1 MNLSAVIGAATAIPM
16 GTVLTVGGI
25 LAGLTI
31 VAYILKMRRRRFEV
45 PFSTLWQRVLREK
58 ESTSLWRHLRRLL
71 SLLLMLAMIGLLL
84 IAVRDPV
91 LGKPDKDAK
100 HVVIIID
107 ASASMK
113 TLDESRDSVEV
124 KAKKDDAD
132 PAAKKNKDAEIS
144 LDVSKVTGIK
154 FEKDETWRLK
164 NKLDAITN
172 SAQFTD
178 NQRRKAEL
186 IGKLL
191 DDPKVK
197 EAARIIIQAE
207 LDEGAKSAGALL
219 DSVAMKASA
228 KGRADVANVGGGL
241 SRVEIAKKRA
251 REILSKMGGGDR
263 AMIMKMDG
271 QSTPLSRFTSDM
283 AMLRKVVDNVHASDT
298 PADLRR
304 ALAAAGDALR
314 TRDVKNKMIIII
326 GDGGYREQTLN
337 AVVWEDKKIA
347 NAVNTPKPATPPPGK
362 PAEVDADDIELDIGT
377 INLKG
382 VDVRY
387 IPVGQRDDNVGIVAF
402 NVRRYL
408 HNKLNYEAYI
418 EVQNFGSTVA
428 TRKLWIYAGG
438 SPISTDPEDLV
449 LQPGERIR
457 KIYNNLSGGDDH
469 RLRAELRPVL
479 DADIVKERQKRGEKE
494 IKTDIFPLDD
504 IAHALLPARTKLQ
517 VLLVTPDNL
526 YLEGA
531 ALVYENIVPDK
542 LTPEQYEAAMASGS
556 LEKYN
561 AIFFD
566 SYTPKQVPPEDTHLL
581 YFAPKGDNSPFPVR
595 GYLKRPRVTQVR
607 DSHPVMRWLTM
618 SDINFDQTAVFK
630 LDTRKGEVPLATSIR
645 SPMIA
650 AKKEGR
656 RKIVAVGFSLQ
667 GTDMMLRVAFP
678 LFLVNVLD
686 WFSGDDTDLITT
698 YNTGRRNRV
707 PMDGTF
713 GLSQVEV
720 VTPNGVVT
728 RAPLSE
734 GQATFYGHSI
744 GVHRLTA
751 VDKGTVLAKIELAA
765 NLANPAESN
774 IAPIA
779 DLYLGGK
786 KLERPGEFGFTT
798 RESIWLYLVLIVIAL
813 LCIEWYTYNRRITV

>member
-1 MNLSAVIGAATAIPM
+1 MGVSVAVPT
-16 GTVLTVGGI
+16 GTL
-25 LAGLTI
+25 LTI
-31 VAYILKMRRRRFEV
+31 GGVLGGLAVVAYILKMRRRRFEV

-71 SLLLMLAMIGLLL
+71 SLLLMLAILGLLL
-84 IAVRDPV
+84 FAARDPK
-91 LGKPDKDAK
+91 LGSADKDAK

-113 TLDESRDSVEV
+113 TLDESRDSAAPT
-124 KAKKDDAD
+124 AKKKKTDGDE
-132 PAAKKNKDAEIS
+132 PARKGTELS
-144 LDVSKVTGIK
+144 LDVSKVTGPK

-164 NKLDAITN
+164 NQLDAITN
-172 SAQFTD
+172 SGEYND
-178 NQRRKAEL
+178 EQRRKAEL
-186 IGKLL
+186 MARVL

-197 EAARIIIQAE
+197 DAARMVIQAE
-207 LDEGAKSAGALL
+207 LDEGAQGAGELL
-219 DSVAMKASA
+219 DSVAIKASS
-228 KGRADVANVGGGL
+228 KSRADVVNSGGGL
-241 SRVEIAKKRA
+241 SRIEIAKKRA
-251 REILSKMGGGDR
+251 RKLLSSMGGGDR

-304 ALAAAGDALR
+304 ALSAAADALR
-314 TRDVKNKMIIII
+314 TRQAKNKIIIII

-337 AVVWEDKKIA
+337 AVVWDDKKKVA
-347 NAVNTPKPATPPPGK
+347 AAQPGK
-362 PAEVDADDIELDIGT
+362 PAAPPKSAEELEAEDMDIDFGT

-382 VDVRY
+382 VKVRY
-387 IPVGQRDDNVGIVAF
+387 IPVGQRDDNVGIVSF

-408 HNKLNYEAYI
+408 HNKLSYEAYI
-418 EVQNFGSTVA
+418 EVQNFGSSVA
-428 TRKLWIYAGG
+428 TRKLWIYAGN
-438 SPISTDPEDLV
+438 SPISTDPVELV
-449 LQPGERIR
+449 MQPGERMR
-457 KIYNNLSGGDDH
+457 KIYTNLSGGDDH

-479 DADIVKERQKRGEKE
+479 DKDIALERKKRGEKE

-504 IAHALLPARTKLQ
+504 VAYALLPKRTKLS
-517 VLLVTPDNL
+517 VLLVTTDNL

-531 ALVYENIVPDK
+531 ALVYDNIKPDK
-542 LTPEQYEAAMASGS
+542 LTPEQYEAAMKAGT
-556 LEKYN
+556 LEKYQ

-566 SYTPKQVPPEDTHLL
+566 DYTPEQLPPEETHVL
-581 YFAPKGDNSPFPVR
+581 YFSPKGKNSPFEIR
-595 GYLKRPRVTQVR
+595 GYLKRPRVTRVN

-618 SDINFDQTAVFK
+618 SDINFDQSAVFK
-630 LDTRKGEVPLATSIR
+630 LDRRKGEVGLAYSIR
-645 SPMIA
+645 SPIIA

-656 RKIVAVGFSLQ
+656 RKVVGVGFSLR

-728 RAPLSE
+728 RAPLSD
-734 GQATFYGHSI
+734 GTATFYGHTV

-751 VDKGTVLAKIELAA
+751 VDKGEVVAKIELAA

-779 DLYLGGK
+779 DLYLGGQ
-786 KLERPGEFGFTT
+786 KLERPGEFSFTT
-798 RESIWLYLVLIVIAL
+798 RQSIWLYLVLLVVVL
-813 LCIEWYTYNRRITV
+813 LCVEWYTYNRRVTV